1 MKFNS
6 VVNWTKGYLTLKLN
20 PNSIKPTSASL
31 TINNK
36 CNLTCNM
43 CHFWRKNIGLYD
55 LTKQKIEETANDLKS
70 FGMKTLTITGG
81 EPMLRK
87 DYFEIVDMLY
97 NMGFTLHGISNGH
110 FINEEKAKKMWDY
123 FEQIT
128 ISVDGPNPEVYYK
141 IRGTNGFEKVIYA
154 IKLLKKYK
162 PNGAILKINYTVQK
176 YNYKYMTDMDVLA
189 NKLEVP
195 VFYQCV
201 EVDGA
206 GNLRDEQLQD
216 MNFNILKEQFEK
228 LKDGKYVIN
237 TNSYIDHTLK
247 VFYNKQNNK
256 KNKMYFT
263 CIAPQNNLQ
272 IDTDGYIYPC
282 PVLNIKLG
290 NIRKQSINEIYNSD
304 KTQKV
309 IKLIRNK
316 KMERCKTCVQG
327 CEIESALN
335 NSLRHVVKTQIIKI
349 IGE

>member
-55 LTKQKIEETANDLKS
+55 LTKEKIEETANDLKS

-128 ISVDGPNPEVYYK
+128 ISVD
-141 IRGTNGFEKVIYA
+141 
-154 IKLLKKYK
+154 
-162 PNGAILKINYTVQK
+162 
-176 YNYKYMTDMDVLA
+176 
-189 NKLEVP
+189 
-195 VFYQCV
+195 
-201 EVDGA
+201 
-206 GNLRDEQLQD
+206 
-216 MNFNILKEQFEK
+216 
-228 LKDGKYVIN
+228 
-237 TNSYIDHTLK
+237 
-247 VFYNKQNNK
+247 
-256 KNKMYFT
+256 
-263 CIAPQNNLQ
+263 
-272 IDTDGYIYPC
+272 
-282 PVLNIKLG
+282 
-290 NIRKQSINEIYNSD
+290 
-304 KTQKV
+304 
-309 IKLIRNK
+309 
-316 KMERCKTCVQG
+316 
-327 CEIESALN
+327 
-335 NSLRHVVKTQIIKI
+335 
-349 IGE
+349 